1 MEDRQ
6 KLVDEALKVTA
17 RIERFV
23 VNEIKAA
30 PEDNPLISETLGDIR
45 MHILK
50 LKYKFS
56 MSSPG
61 KDRRTPGSGRRTR
74 QKLDDGSGRE
84 DCRRN
89 NIFGRRESDNQEFS
103 IREEHSHKAPMFGG
117 GRR

>member
-1 MEDRQ
+1 MTDRQ
-6 KLVDEALKVTA
+6 KLIDETQKITD

-23 VNEIKAA
+23 INEIKAA
-30 PEDNPLISETLGDIR
+30 PEDNPVLTETLGDIR

-61 KDRRTPGSGRRTR
+61 KDRRTSGSGRRAR
-74 QKLDDGSGRE
+74 QKPENNQEG
-84 DCRRN
+84 CRRN
-89 NIFGRRESDNQEFS
+89 NIFGRRETDTQEFS

>member
-6 KLVDEALKVTA
+6 KLIDEALKVTA

-23 VNEIKAA
+23 INEIKSA
-30 PEDNPLISETLGDIR
+30 PEDNPLLSETLGDIR

-50 LKYKFS
+50 LNYKYS
-56 MSSPG
+56 MSSAN
-61 KDRRTPGSGRRTR
+61 KDRRVPGSGRSRR
-74 QKLDDGSGRE
+74 KLDDNVEVEG
-84 DCRRN
+84 CRRN

-117 GRR
+117 RR

>member
-1 MEDRQ
+1 MTDRQ
-6 KLVDEALKVTA
+6 KLIDETQKVTD

-23 VNEIKAA
+23 VNEIKSA
-30 PEDNPLISETLGDIR
+30 PEDNPVLTETLGDIR

-56 MSSPG
+56 MSTPG

-74 QKLDDGSGRE
+74 QKLDVGSEG
-84 DCRRN
+84 CRRN
-89 NIFGRRESDNQEFS
+89 SIFGRRETDSQEFS

>member
-1 MEDRQ
+1 MDDRQ

-23 VNEIKAA
+23 INEIKAA
-30 PEDNPLISETLGDIR
+30 PEDNPLLSEPLGDIR

-50 LKYKFS
+50 LNYKYS
-56 MSSPG
+56 MSSAS
-61 KDRRTPGSGRRTR
+61 KDRRVPGSGRRSR
-74 QKLDDGSGRE
+74 RKLDDSVGTEG
-84 DCRRN
+84 CRRN

-117 GRR
+117 RR

>member
-6 KLVDEALKVTA
+6 KLIDEALKVTA

-23 VNEIKAA
+23 VNEIKSA
-30 PEDNPLISETLGDIR
+30 PEDNPLLTETLGDIR

-50 LKYKFS
+50 LNYKYS
-56 MSSPG
+56 MSSAN
-61 KDRRTPGSGRRTR
+61 KDRRVPGSGRRAR
-74 QKLDDGSGRE
+74 QKQDTETEG
-84 DCRRN
+84 CRRN
-89 NIFGRRESDNQEFS
+89 NIFGRRETDSQELS